1 MRYWIIICLGYLIA
15 LPACKKS
22 GTPEGNTGSNSS
34 SKSIT
39 SFIFKAAD
47 NPGLTADV
55 IGIISSDTI
64 LLSIP
69 YNVNIL
75 SLKPTIVHTGKSISP
90 ASGSP
95 RNFSVT
101 IGYTVTATDNTSKIY
116 KVIVMPG
123 IEGTVYIGSNDGN
136 LYALDAG
143 NGSLKWT
150 FATVGP
156 ISLASPTYANGT
168 VFICGADRYLYAIDA
183 VTGTQKWKFLAAQ
196 DISWSTPSFYN
207 GNLYFGTNSSNSTRY
222 SVNAATGTL
231 NWQRTGTYRPSN
243 ITVANNKGY
252 FGHFSGL
259 MGIDLSN
266 GDIVN
271 VYHSSICHESN
282 PLVVNGIIYN
292 GGELGFRAQNVNTG
306 AILWTYPDIC
316 LKSSPTLKNGTIYNS
331 GTSLNRIYAIDSA
344 TGTLR
349 WQYTA
354 NFGQFSSPTVENN
367 IVYVGNMNSV
377 FYAFNA
383 SLGNLIWQFGTV
395 VGGQSAGPVGTVAG
409 NLVYFGSYNK
419 NIYCL
424 NAHTGAVRWQFATG
438 GAVYSAPLIV
448 TSNIVYRSSI
458 SGEQQ

>member
-1 MRYWIIICLGYLIA
+1 MRYLIILCIWYIIA
-15 LPACKKS
+15 APACKKS
-22 GTPEGNTGSNSS
+22 NPGGGSTPDPSQ
-34 SKSIT
+34 KSIT

-55 IGIISSDTI
+55 IGIISADTI

-69 YNVNIL
+69 YNVSIL
-75 SLKPTIVHTGKSISP
+75 NLTPTIVHTGKSISP
-90 ASGSP
+90 ASGSS
-95 RNFSVT
+95 RDFSVT

-116 KVIVMPG
+116 KVIVMPSIG
-123 IEGTVYIGSNDGN
+123 GTIYIGSYDGN

-143 NGSLKWT
+143 NGSLKWS
-150 FATVGP
+150 FATGGP

-196 DISWSTPSFYN
+196 DISWATPSFYN
-207 GNLYFGTNSSNSTRY
+207 GNLYFGTNSGNSTRY

-243 ITVANNKGY
+243 ITVANDKGY

-259 MGIDLSN
+259 LGIDLSN

-271 VYHSSICHESN
+271 VYHTSICHESN
-282 PLVVNGIIYN
+282 PMVVNGIIYN
-292 GGELGFRAQNVNTG
+292 GGESGFRAQNVNTG
-306 AILWTYPDIC
+306 AVLWTYPDQC
-316 LKSSPTLKNGTIYNS
+316 LKSSATLKNGTIYTGGS
-331 GTSLNRIYAIDSA
+331 SLNRIYASESA

-367 IVYVGNMNSV
+367 MVYVGNMNSV
-377 FYAFNA
+377 FYAFDA
-383 SLGNLIWQFGTV
+383 SLGTIKWQFGTV
-395 VGGQSAGPVGTVAG
+395 VGGQPAGPVAAVAG

-424 NAHTGAVRWQFATG
+424 NAYTGAVRWQFATG
-438 GAVYSAPLIV
+438 GEVYSAPLIV
-448 TSNIVYRSSI
+448 TGNMVYRSSI